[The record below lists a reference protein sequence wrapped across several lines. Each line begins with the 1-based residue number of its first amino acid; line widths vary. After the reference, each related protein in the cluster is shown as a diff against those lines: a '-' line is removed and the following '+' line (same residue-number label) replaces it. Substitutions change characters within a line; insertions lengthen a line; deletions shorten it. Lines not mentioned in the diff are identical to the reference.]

1 MNAEPP
7 EQLDG
12 SNHASRSAARLH
24 AVQALYQMDQS
35 GAAAETVIIEF
46 TRHRLGREIDGEHLL
61 EPDQTLFAD
70 IVSGAVER
78 QADID
83 ARLSDALTERRPL
96 ERLELIMRAIL
107 RAAAYELLVRLD
119 VPARVIV
126 NEYVD
131 IAHAFFSGPEPGFVN
146 GVLDAVGRLERS
158 GEMKV

>member
-7 EQLDG
+7 ELPDG
-12 SNHASRSAARLH
+12 SGHASRSAARLH

-35 GAAAETVIIEF
+35 GAAAEAVIIEF
-46 TRHRLGREIDGEHLL
+46 TRHRLGHEIDGEHLL
-61 EPDQTLFAD
+61 EPDRTLFAD